1 MEILRKV
8 KNFELNKG
16 ILQAS
21 GLFNLYDKKT
31 GNISLWFDE
40 ETKDE
45 LLKLS
50 NKDFVSSAKQLTFQ
64 CIESGLWSP
73 YNNIDN

>member
-45 LLKLS
+45 LLKL
-50 NKDFVSSAKQLTFQ
+50 
-64 CIESGLWSP
+64 
-73 YNNIDN
+73 